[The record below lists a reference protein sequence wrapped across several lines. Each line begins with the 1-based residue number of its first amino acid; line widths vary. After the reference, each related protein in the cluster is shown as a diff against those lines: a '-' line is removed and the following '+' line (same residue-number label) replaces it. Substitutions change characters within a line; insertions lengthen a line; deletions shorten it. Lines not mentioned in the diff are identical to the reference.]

1 MQVRV
6 IIIEMMLVR
15 VIFIESQP
23 DDVESDYY

>member
-15 VIFIESQP
+15 VIFIESQH